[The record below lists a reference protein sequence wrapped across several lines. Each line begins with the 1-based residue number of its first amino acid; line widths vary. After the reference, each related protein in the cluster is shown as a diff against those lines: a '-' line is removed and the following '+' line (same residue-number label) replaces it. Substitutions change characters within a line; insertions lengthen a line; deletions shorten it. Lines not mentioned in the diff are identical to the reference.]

1 MSRKFLVVIYKVD
14 NVLFHNILCDKSDK
28 SRIYICPEITAGSV
42 TTKSILQL
50 VKYCVA
56 HYRINWVC
64 NGDINSDSILCI
76 LITCNWP
83 IPVNSI
89 KISFLLK
96 NAIQTLRHAVNFLR
110 HEFCF
115 FFFRQSKKI
124 ETQSCCL
131 STIKVSAE
139 SNDSGVKAWLILL
152 TNCFRMR

>member
-1 MSRKFLVVIYKVD
+1 MFYSITF
-14 NVLFHNILCDKSDK
+14 SDK
-28 SRIYICPEITAGSV
+28 SYKFRIYICPEITAGSV

-56 HYRINWVC
+56 HYRINWVR

-76 LITCNWP
+76 LITLNWP
-83 IPVNSI
+83 IPINSI

-110 HEFCF
+110 HEFCC